1 MDLIVNKITPEH
13 VEMSKLSEIVLCEN
27 HKKALTVH
35 HKSLKCKVCAINGC
49 SVLGDKDRRV
59 SLEMSEQ
66 IFLSTREHV
75 LAGDAMCSKHRKHF
89 STLKETSQFCPPP
102 QGHEILPDTP
112 HEHSSPPLLSA
123 PRQSTSVVMEVH
135 ADGVPL
141 QVTPAHREVPDS
153 NNPLQLY
160 APSQCNSAR
169 MEVAGHGGPP
179 QVSPVHGQVPGCCAL
194 SQFCTAS
201 HQGSS

>member
-1 MDLIVNKITPEH
+1 MLTCQNLVKLICVKT
-13 VEMSKLSEIVLCEN
+13 L
-27 HKKALTVH
+27 KKLTVY

-59 SLEMSEQ
+59 SLEMAEQ

-75 LAGDAMCSKHRKHF
+75 LAGDAMCSKHRKQF
-89 STLKETSQFCPPP
+89 STLKETSQYCPPP

-112 HEHSSPPLLSA
+112 PGHSSPPLLSA

-141 QVTPAHREVPDS
+141 QVTPAHREVH
-153 NNPLQLY
+153 
-160 APSQCNSAR
+160 SAR
-169 MEVAGHGGPP
+169 MEVPGHGGPP